1 MNPITVLYFG
11 DLMARLQIGRE
22 SLRLPMSVKD
32 VAGLM
37 KLLAMRGGD
46 WRAAFSQ
53 ARARKAATRWRSSNR
68 CRSEVNGGHGPPYRF
83 KGYLQKSAW
92 GSLQT
97 SRQEI

>member
-53 ARARKAATRWRSSNR
+53 ARATLRVTVNKQDAGFDAALQGGD
-68 CRSEVNGGHGPPYRF
+68 EVAF
-83 KGYLQKSAW
+83 IESV
-92 GSLQT
+92 S
-97 SRQEI
+97 I